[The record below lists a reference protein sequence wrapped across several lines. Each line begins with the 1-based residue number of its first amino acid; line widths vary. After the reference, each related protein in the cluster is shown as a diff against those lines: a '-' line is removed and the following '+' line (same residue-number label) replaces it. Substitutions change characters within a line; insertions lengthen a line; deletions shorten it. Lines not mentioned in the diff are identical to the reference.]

1 MSYSD
6 IKKFRKNRKELM
18 LKGFG
23 GKCQICGYDKC
34 NSALEFHHLIPEK
47 KDFAF
52 SKTLLIPWERVKE
65 ELKKCICV
73 CANCHR
79 EIHEG
84 LIEIDASKQ
93 YFDERYII
101 DDEKPTDK
109 SSFYDTCPI
118 CGKPKLKIR
127 KFCSHKCSCQN
138 QQKVDWSK
146 IDLIDMVDIKNRSIH
161 SIAKELDISWQAVKK
176 RYNKLKNKTNI

>member
-1 MSYSD
+1 MSYRD

-23 GKCQICGYDKC
+23 GKCQICGYNKC
-34 NSALEFHHLIPEK
+34 NSALEFHHINPEE
-47 KDFAF
+47 KDFTF
-52 SKTLLIPWERVKE
+52 SNTLLIQWEKVKE

-84 LIEIDASKQ
+84 LINIEPKQ
-93 YFDERYII
+93 YFNDSLLIN
-101 DDEKPTDK
+101 DEKPSDK

-127 KFCSHKCSCQN
+127 KFCSQKCSCQN
-138 QQKVDWSK
+138 QQRVDWST
-146 IDLIDMVDIKNRSIH
+146 IDLIDLIENKHKSIH
-161 SIAKELDISWQAVKK
+161 SIAKELNISWQAVKK
-176 RYNKLKNKTNI
+176 HYNKLKH